1 MLDFDITT
9 LGADTG
15 ARTTQIRHGDR
26 LADVIENAAAMLGV
40 DKSMFCRNAIAKEA
54 QRVME
59 RSARHTL
66 NAEDAAAFQAALDTP
81 PPPTPRALSG
91 KALYRDRVVHAD

>member
-1 MLDFDITT
+1 MLDFDISL

-15 ARTTQIRHGDR
+15 ERTTQIRHGDR
-26 LADVIENAAAMLGV
+26 LANVIEDAASMLGV

-54 QRVME
+54 QRVMTE
-59 RSARHTL
+59 SARHAL

-81 PPPTPRALSG
+81 PAPTPRALSG
-91 KALYRDRVVHAD
+91 KALYQNRVVHAD